1 MRSIS
6 ENLRTNLTTKDML
19 SLATGYYNPKKKV
32 KAISVNETSLW
43 YQGISFQVMP
53 RLEQQHVT
61 NQLRQSLSL
70 KKAVTGPVLAGNATK
85 FTIPDAVKQ
94 VLYANDSSSN

>member
-1 MRSIS
+1 
-6 ENLRTNLTTKDML
+6 
-19 SLATGYYNPKKKV
+19 
-32 KAISVNETSLW
+32 
-43 YQGISFQVMP
+43 MP